1 MPLPGK
7 PFISEARIQK
17 RVREMTRAITKHYR
31 GKPLTVVGLM
41 NGSLFFMVDVV
52 RQLPPDTKIECWKV
66 SSYRG
71 KKSTNRIEGLDGY
84 EGNYDGRHVLLLDD
98 ILDTGR
104 TLFETRKKLAK
115 AGAVSVK
122 TCVLLSKNVPRVCD
136 ISADWVG
143 FAIENHYV
151 IGYGLDYDH
160 LYRPLPM
167 IRILD

>member
-1 MPLPGK
+1 M
-7 PFISEARIQK
+7 ARD
-17 RVREMTRAITKHYR
+17 ITKHYK

-41 NGSLFFMVDVV
+41 NGSLFFMVDLI

-71 KKSTNRIEGLDGY
+71 KKSTDRIQGLDGY
-84 EGNYDGRHVLLLDD
+84 EGNYHGRHVLLLDD

-104 TLFETRKKLAK
+104 TLFETRKKLLK
-115 AGAVSVK
+115 AGALSVK
-122 TCVLLSKNVPRVCD
+122 TVVLLSKNVPRVCD
-136 ISADWVG
+136 IRSDWTG
-143 FAIENHYV
+143 FEIENRYV
-151 IGYGLDYDH
+151 IGYGLDYNH

>member
-1 MPLPGK
+1 MSLPGK

-17 RVREMTRAITKHYR
+17 RVREMARAITKHYQ

-41 NGSLFFMVDVV
+41 NGSLFFMVDLI

-71 KKSTNRIEGLDGY
+71 KKSTNRIAGLNGY

-104 TLFETRKKLAK
+104 TLFETRKKLLK
-115 AGAVSVK
+115 AGALSVM
-122 TCVLLSKNVPRVCD
+122 TVVLLSKKVPRVCD
-136 ISADWVG
+136 ISADWIG
-143 FAIENHYV
+143 FEIENRYV